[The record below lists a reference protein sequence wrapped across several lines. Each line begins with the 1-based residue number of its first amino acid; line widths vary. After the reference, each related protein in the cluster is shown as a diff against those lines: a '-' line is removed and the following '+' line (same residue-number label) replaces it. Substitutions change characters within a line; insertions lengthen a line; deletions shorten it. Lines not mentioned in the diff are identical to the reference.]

1 MSGSGLP
8 RVCSDLACCLKQN
21 YTHSSEELL
30 WGRGMGLVLRSPG
43 TVVAEGE
50 EGDLLFL
57 TTPPSLPEGVSAKTT
72 FRGKKARK
80 SNKQSRK

>member
-50 EGDLLFL
+50 EGGPPVPYNPPFL
-57 TTPPSLPEGVSAKTT
+57 A
-72 FRGKKARK
+72 
-80 SNKQSRK
+80 